1 MTHITIYTDA
11 SFVDGLAGIAALL
24 ITFRPDGK
32 IDHSKIVT
40 GHGGYSS
47 SSHAEI
53 AAVEFGVRMIRPQHA
68 DLTIYSDS
76 QSLIH
81 IMTGIATPK
90 RNVSAFN
97 RLSRLCEPHQINWQW
112 VRAHDG
118 NPYNERVNFEAR
130 KTLSRYFKRLGIEDG

>member
-1 MTHITIYTDA
+1 MTPITIYTDA

-24 ITFRPDGK
+24 ITFDETGK
-32 IDHSKIVT
+32 IDRSKIVT
-40 GHGGYSS
+40 GHGRYTS

-53 AAVEFGVRMIRPQHA
+53 AAVELGIKAIRIQSA
-68 DLTIYSDS
+68 KLTICSDG
-76 QSLIH
+76 QSLIQ

-90 RNVSAFN
+90 KNISAFD
-97 RLSRLCEPHQINWQW
+97 RLRKLCEPHQIDWQW

-130 KTLSRYFKRLGIEDG
+130 KTLRRYFKRLGIEDV